1 MEQRRDT
8 PSTGTP
14 GEPQR
19 LLGIIADLR
28 RHCRWTAALTHASLV
43 EYLVEESYE
52 LLEAI
57 ETGADDD
64 ELRGELADVLY
75 QLVLHAQIA
84 AERGAFDFTDVAA
97 HLSEKMIRRN
107 THVFRPD
114 GSLRD
119 NFPESIEEI
128 IASWDAAKRAETP
141 GRTDPFSSLP
151 RHLPALA
158 LADKALERAQRW
170 AAVHDDDARPGAP
183 AAAATVPLPAAP
195 LPASTVPGSGAV
207 PAPAPET
214 EEELGAL
221 LFSIVA
227 AAQGRGLD
235 AERSLRTAVVQYMT
249 EPKPTTTVTPGTG

>member
-1 MEQRRDT
+1 MTSRIPTTKPTPTTTGPDQRVGQ
-8 PSTGTP
+8 PGEPPNTGTP

-57 ETGADDD
+57 ETGAGDE

-84 AERGAFDFTDVAA
+84 AERGSFDFTDVAA

-107 THVFRPD
+107 THVFHPD
-114 GSLRD
+114 GTLRD
-119 NFPESIEEI
+119 SFPDSVEEI

-141 GRTDPFSSLP
+141 VRTDPFSSLP

-158 LADKALERAQRW
+158 LADKALRRAARW
-170 AAVHDDDARPGAP
+170 RGHEGGA
-183 AAAATVPLPAAP
+183 
-195 LPASTVPGSGAV
+195 
-207 PAPAPET
+207 PAPAPAPDLPVPGT

-221 LFSIVA
+221 LFGIVA
-227 AAQGRGLD
+227 AARDRGLD
-235 AERSLRTAVVQYMT
+235 AERSLRTAVVHYMT
-249 EPKPTTTVTPGTG
+249 DPQRTSPGAPGTR

>member
-57 ETGADDD
+57 ETGDGDD

-97 HLSEKMIRRN
+97 HLSEKMIRRI

-119 NFPESIEEI
+119 SFPESIEEI

-170 AAVHDDDARPGAP
+170 AAGHDDDARPGAP
-183 AAAATVPLPAAP
+183 AAAATVPLPAA
-195 LPASTVPGSGAV
+195 TV

-249 EPKPTTTVTPGTG
+249 GAKPTTTVTPGTG